1 MKTTRIALIMT
12 LIWFLVVV
20 ILVNIRWNEVSK
32 MPLNNLGDFLA
43 GVTSP
48 IAFFWLILGYF
59 QQSRELQL
67 NTQALTDQKYELQRQ
82 SEMTAEMVKHNERLA
97 RATEKQVSV
106 SKSQEMSRRAEN
118 MFKKK

>member
-12 LIWFLVVV
+12 LFWFSVVV
-20 ILVNIRWNEVSK
+20 ILATIRWNEVSR

-67 NTQALTDQKYELQRQ
+67 NTQALTDQKHELQRQ

-97 RATEKQVSV
+97 RATEMQVSA